1 MKIYFQYS
9 LLHFCFFI
17 LHFFPQNFEQIFVD
31 NISSPSDIMNGTE
44 TYPFNNLSVAIQS
57 FLDRNSSED
66 YEFFLKSEKI
76 ESVLLDGS
84 QIKNNIIFRNWK

>member
-9 LLHFCFFI
+9 LLHLSFFI
-17 LHFFPQNFEQIFVD
+17 LQIFPHRFEQIFVD

-44 TYPFNNLSVAIQS
+44 VCPFNNLSFAIQS
-57 FLDRNSSED
+57 SFDRNSSED
-66 YEFFLKSEKI
+66 YEFFLKSEKR
-76 ESVLLDGS
+76 ESILLDGS